1 MYGYEIQWNFIT
13 QVKLPC
19 FFTKL
24 DIVHIEDVDI
34 LIKYTY

>member
-1 MYGYEIQWNFIT
+1 MKYSGHFII
-13 QVKLPC
+13 QVKLMC

-34 LIKYTY
+34 LIKYMY